1 MEWKLE
7 YELINC
13 NKNFAGSSTAMWGT
27 GCSTVASSSPR
38 IQWRSKSGKN
48 SPRTKVTPIKL
59 MLRMRLMILLM
70 IIRFNMGDGKFGAA
84 YAQEDG
90 VAFKEESTGNNE
102 RIGKIQLMMRIL
114 MMVVIFQDS
123 TVTWMRMATPLLLST
138 QLESMVSGKYSF
150 IFYIWWPFIS
160 FHNQNWL
167 PPCLCPLIVTKM
179 HMDIGFIIGFHWTF
193 MLINWMK
200 LTESLYFYK
209 NGCLQYFELNW
220 ICCIQFLHYSITQE
234 AI

>member
-1 MEWKLE
+1 
-7 YELINC
+7 
-13 NKNFAGSSTAMWGT
+13 
-27 GCSTVASSSPR
+27 
-38 IQWRSKSGKN
+38 
-48 SPRTKVTPIKL
+48 
-59 MLRMRLMILLM
+59 MILLM

-150 IFYIWWPFIS
+150 IFYIWWPFIL
-160 FHNQNWL
+160 FHN
-167 PPCLCPLIVTKM
+167 
-179 HMDIGFIIGFHWTF
+179 
-193 MLINWMK
+193 
-200 LTESLYFYK
+200 
-209 NGCLQYFELNW
+209 
-220 ICCIQFLHYSITQE
+220 
-234 AI
+234 